1 VTATVTNCVPEPE
14 GWTGNRG
21 PCPENTVPSSG
32 STVVAVIGTQDAPVT
47 DFGTAFAAG
56 FGIVWLPI
64 LIAWALGEMGR
75 LIDDGVSQ

>member
-1 VTATVTNCVPEPE
+1 
-14 GWTGNRG
+14 
-21 PCPENTVPSSG
+21 
-32 STVVAVIGTQDAPVT
+32 VVAVIGTQDAPVT